1 MTPQYNSKKHSLTM
15 LNDNINSL
23 FTNDILNNLLPPDR
37 ADDFFDALYG
47 DVDEG
52 AYDIKLQFSNYV
64 AEKNILTFEL
74 HLTERPGKCLACN
87 LTYGLPEVFSRHP
100 LINIQGMIEKI
111 EVMLDGEAKC
121 LDWKLGPTQ
130 AESDNLHTIPLTI
143 YLA

>member
-1 MTPQYNSKKHSLTM
+1 MTPQFNSKKNSLSM

-23 FTNDILNNLLPPDR
+23 FTIDILTNLLPPDR
-37 ADDFFDALYG
+37 ADVFFDALYG

-64 AEKNILTFEL
+64 AEKNTLTFEL

-100 LINIQGMIEKI
+100 RINIQGMVDKI
-111 EVMLDGEAKC
+111 EVMLDGQAKC
-121 LDWKLGPTQ
+121 LDWKLGSTQ
-130 AESDNLHTIPLTI
+130 TESDNLHTIPLTI
-143 YLA
+143 YLG